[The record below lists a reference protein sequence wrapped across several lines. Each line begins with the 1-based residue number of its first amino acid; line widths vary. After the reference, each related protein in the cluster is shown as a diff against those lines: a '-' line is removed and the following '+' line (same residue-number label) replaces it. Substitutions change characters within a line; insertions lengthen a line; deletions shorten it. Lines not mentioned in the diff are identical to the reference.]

1 MIKKSTNITVHIKY
15 LETEQTFTGDPNQV
29 WLLVN
34 KFFSDMIPALQV
46 IKSVLLTVDLNNLIK
61 DCNKLIAVTPEGPV
75 LLFSRKKLT
84 DNETLKLHLVANF
97 IAKSL
102 GYSKNYP
109 TKGELQTVIGKNSKI
124 TSTRLGEL
132 IREGFVKKT
141 EDNHFKITT
150 IGIKRF
156 QKETIPEIRKRI

>member
-1 MIKKSTNITVHIKY
+1 MTKKSTIITVHIKY
-15 LETEQTFTGDPNQV
+15 LETEQTFTGHPNQV
-29 WLLVN
+29 WLFVN

-46 IKSVLLTVDLNNLIK
+46 VKSIFLTVDLNNLIK

-75 LLFSRKKLT
+75 LLVSRKKLT
-84 DNETLKLHLVANF
+84 DNETLKFHLVANF
-97 IAKSL
+97 IANSL
-102 GYSKNYP
+102 GYSKNYL
-109 TKGELQTVIGKNSKI
+109 TKVELQTLLGKNSKI

-141 EDNHFKITT
+141 EDNHFMITT

-156 QKETIPEIRKRI
+156 QKETIPEIRKRH